1 MQNRTYI
8 TIRIHKHNNK
18 NTRITKLNK
27 NIQPYIQWKKNE
39 TNRTWKN
46 EINENVIS
54 EGTKRK
60 RDPQPCF
67 PYYSYTN
74 VGKVNSI
81 QIFIFVIL
89 NFCYVPQHSPVASG
103 FCDVRISRYHIFYFK
118 KWHAFLFHPSTLCRL
133 QLCEGTLT
141 RGVRGVQGGGRHD
154 DSVVTTLGYYIC
166 IYFWTYFSLT
176 VPYLRRQLYF
186 GEFISVIHSLP
197 YLQGIYR

>member
-1 MQNRTYI
+1 MNYKIKQKHT
-8 TIRIHKHNNK
+8 TIH
-18 NTRITKLNK
+18 TK
-27 NIQPYIQWKKNE
+27 IKNE

-46 EINENVIS
+46 VINGKVIS

-89 NFCYVPQHSPVASG
+89 NFCDVPQYSSVASG
-103 FCDVRISRYHIFYFK
+103 FCDVRILRYHIFYFK
-118 KWHAFLFHPSTLCRL
+118 KWHVRIFISSVHIVQTATLWREAYAWC
-133 QLCEGTLT
+133 QKSA
-141 RGVRGVQGGGRHD
+141 GGGRHD

-166 IYFWTYFSLT
+166 IYFWTYF
-176 VPYLRRQLYF
+176 
-186 GEFISVIHSLP
+186 LP
-197 YLQGIYR
+197 YRPLPATAVIFRRIYLCYLFPPLPAGDLPLVVVWNIYRNGYFEI